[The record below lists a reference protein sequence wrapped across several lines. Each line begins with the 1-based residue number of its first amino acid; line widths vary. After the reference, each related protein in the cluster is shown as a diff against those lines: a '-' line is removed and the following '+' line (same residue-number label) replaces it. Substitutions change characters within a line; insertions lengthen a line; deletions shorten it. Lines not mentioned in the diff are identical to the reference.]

1 MQIAQKVAGYS
12 LGEADLLRKAM
23 GKKKKEIME
32 EQRAKFADGAVANG
46 YTKKVAS
53 EIFDY
58 IEPFARY
65 GFNKSHSVAY
75 ALLAYQTAWLKVHYP
90 RHFMAAVLSS
100 EMDKTDSVVKFI
112 NEAAAM
118 GIALLPP
125 DINESNYSFTVVAQ
139 NIRFGLGAVKG
150 VGESAIESILAA
162 RREVGRFESLMHF
175 CEHVDMRSCNKKVV
189 EALVKSGSFDSIGGT
204 RKAIFDE
211 IERDMDAAAKARDER
226 ERGQASLFGGG
237 PVNSITTTVSSGGV
251 GSREAI
257 DEEWSD
263 DEKLQYEKETLGF
276 YISGHPLNK
285 FAEEIGQFADAN
297 TETIAAKVDA
307 EVNIGGIVGQLKK
320 NKIKKG
326 PNEGKLMAKFV
337 LDDQFGSVEVVV
349 FADLYARVASWLEN
363 GVAVFMSARVKDTGG
378 VPAGRSASLAS
389 AEAQA
394 RYFEDEYG
402 GHPEAGAELPVES
415 DSAVVETRDLA
426 EAASQARASGVTPEL
441 NCLEIMR
448 LDGIRD
454 AKVKEI
460 RVRLPYEKANEASIV
475 RLREIIESHP
485 GEVPVTVSLT
495 NVPDE
500 LGAVANGGGE
510 VVIRLNTHFKVHPG
524 PGVSSALEGLD
535 AKVLYSF

>member
-1 MQIAQKVAGYS
+1 
-12 LGEADLLRKAM
+12 
-23 GKKKKEIME
+23 
-32 EQRAKFADGAVANG
+32 
-46 YTKKVAS
+46 
-53 EIFDY
+53 
-58 IEPFARY
+58 
-65 GFNKSHSVAY
+65 VAY

-118 GIALLPP
+118 GIRLLPP
-125 DINESNYSFTVVAQ
+125 DINESNFSFTVVGE

-175 CEHVDMRSCNKKVV
+175 CQHVDMRSCNKKVV
-189 EALVKSGSFDSIGGT
+189 EALVKSGSFDSVGGS
-204 RKAIFDE
+204 RKEIFDE

-226 ERGQASLFGGG
+226 ERGQTSLFGGG
-237 PVNSITTTVSSGGV
+237 GVSAITSSSSADARQ
-251 GSREAI
+251 SRGATASK
-257 DEEWSD
+257 WSD
-263 DEKLQYEKETLGF
+263 DETLQFEKETLGF

-285 FAEEIGQFADAN
+285 FSEDLGQFANAT
-297 TETIAAKVDA
+297 TETLATKVDQ
-307 EVNIGGIVGQLKK
+307 EVGIGGIVGQLKK

-337 LDDQFGSVEVVV
+337 LDDQFGSVDVVV

-394 RYFEDEYG
+394 QYFEDEYG
-402 GHPEAGAELPVES
+402 GHPEAGADLSLETNGS
-415 DSAVVETRDLA
+415 DAETGA
-426 EAASQARASGVTPEL
+426 AQTASQGPASGVTPEL
-441 NCLEIMR
+441 NCLEIMP
-448 LDGIRD
+448 LEGIRD

-460 RVRLPYEKANEASIV
+460 RVRFPYGKATENSIV

-485 GEVPVTVSLT
+485 GDVPVTLGLT
-495 NVPDE
+495 DVPE
-500 LGAVANGGGE
+500 GLESACGAGGE
-510 VVIRLNTHFKVHPG
+510 ILIRLNTHFKVSPG
-524 PGVSSALEGLD
+524 PEVSSALERLD
-535 AKVLYSF
+535 AKVQYNF